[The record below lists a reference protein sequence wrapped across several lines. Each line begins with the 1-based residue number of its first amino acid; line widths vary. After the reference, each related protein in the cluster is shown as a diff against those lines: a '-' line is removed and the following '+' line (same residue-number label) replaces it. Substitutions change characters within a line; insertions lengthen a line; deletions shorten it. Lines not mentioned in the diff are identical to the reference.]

1 MSNSASQANA
11 FYEQVATSGSV
22 WTIRDGGGFPA
33 PLNSDGIRA
42 MPFWSSLS
50 RAELI
55 IRNVEAYKGF
65 YAVELSWQEFK
76 SKWVPGLEKDG
87 ELVGVNWSGTQ
98 AKGYDI
104 APSTVVKNVESLFRS
119 AL

>member
-1 MSNSASQANA
+1 MSNSASQASA

-22 WTIRDGGGFPA
+22 WTIRDSGGFPA

-55 IRNVEAYKGF
+55 IKNVAAYKGF
-65 YAVELSWQEFK
+65 YPVEISWQDFK

-87 ELVGVNWSGTQ
+87 ELVGVNWSGDR
-98 AKGYDI
+98 AKGYDLSP
-104 APSTVVKNVESLFRS
+104 ATVVSNVEAFVRS
-119 AL
+119 GL